1 MVNHPYSVY
10 HITIFY
16 QIIIS
21 TIKSVGL
28 GEGSNKMETKLD
40 YKLFNVINRKHV
52 VALIDRKEYSYS
64 RSVLDENGNFLLN
77 EKGQVIKERWVM
89 EAPSYMGVK
98 GLVLCGILKYGE
110 TLEQWIEAEN
120 IRKKRVENSK

>member
-1 MVNHPYSVY
+1 M
-10 HITIFY
+10 
-16 QIIIS
+16 
-21 TIKSVGL
+21 GL
-28 GEGSNKMETKLD
+28 GEGSKKMETKLD

-77 EKGQVIKERWVM
+77 EKGQAIKERWVM

-98 GLVLCGILKYGE
+98 GLVLCGILKHGE
-110 TLEQWIEAEN
+110 TLKQWIKAEN
-120 IRKKRVENSK
+120 IRRMRVENSK